1 MQSHLHPTHRLRA
14 LSRALALAGVAAAA
28 AAASSAAL
36 AHPGEDA
43 VAVYVLS
50 NQASGNAV
58 VVYGRDEAG
67 RLRFERSVPTGGRGT
82 ITQPPPNGA
91 PGIDPLGSQG
101 AIVYRDGLLLAVNA
115 GSNDVSLFEADE
127 HGGLRLL
134 DRAPSGG
141 VEPVSLAVRGDI
153 VLVANAGGTPNITSL
168 RLDRHRARL
177 EPIAD
182 GSTLLPGGTGAAP
195 GEVAVSPDGDTVVV
209 TEKGTNLIDTFRLRD
224 DGRSVLRASSA
235 SVGNTPFGFAIGRHG
250 VVTVVDAAAG
260 AASSYAIEAGGALRT
275 VTGALSLDGQLAP
288 CWLVE
293 THDGRLAFTGNAGT
307 QGISAL
313 SISGRGD
320 LALLAAAAATTNG
333 AALDL
338 GLSPDDRFLYARSAN
353 GADAAAPGS
362 VTGFRVHRDGSLTAI
377 DTVSDVPPG
386 AQGIAVR

>member
-1 MQSHLHPTHRLRA
+1 MQSHPQPIHRVRG
-14 LSRALALAGVAAAA
+14 LSRALALLGLAAAA
-28 AAASSAAL
+28 AAAPAGAS

-43 VAVYVLS
+43 GAVYVLS
-50 NQASGNAV
+50 NQAAGNAV

-67 RLRFERSVPTGGRGT
+67 RLRYEGSVPTGGRGT
-82 ITQPPPNGA
+82 ITPPPPNGA

-115 GSNDVSLFEADE
+115 GSNDVSLFSADE
-127 HGGLRLL
+127 HGLRLL

-141 VEPVSLAVRGDI
+141 ILPVSLAVSGDV
-153 VLVANAGGTPNITSL
+153 VLVANGGGTPNVTSL
-168 RLDRHRARL
+168 RLDRRHGRL
-177 EPIAD
+177 VPIAD

-195 GEVAVSPDGDTVVV
+195 GEVDVAPDGDTVVV

-224 DGRSVLRASSA
+224 DGRTVLRASTA
-235 SVGNTPFGFAIGRHG
+235 SVGNTPFGFGIGRHG
-250 VVTVVDAAAG
+250 VVAVVDAAAG
-260 AASSYAIEAGGALRT
+260 AASSYQIAGGGALRT
-275 VTGALSLDGQLAP
+275 VTGALSLDGQQAP

-293 THDGRLAFTGNAGT
+293 TRDGRLAFTGNAGT
-307 QGISAL
+307 QAISAL
-313 SISGRGD
+313 SISERGE

-353 GADAAAPGS
+353 GADAAAAGS
-362 VTGFRVHRDGSLTAI
+362 VSAFRVHHDGRLTAI

-386 AQGIAVR
+386 AQGLAVR